1 VRQACW
7 LQCVHRVR
15 KHELLALSEKRFQSV
30 LYLKR
35 PVRKRWKLSF
45 LLWMQPCQ
53 RLPGARGHEA
63 ALCTQARLRGRC
75 CLRCWARWVNV
86 EHAQH
91 NAVCGGGTAVA
102 VNGRARWVGVVA
114 VGQGRCAFA
123 QAGARAL
130 ASDFCDKCAAYLQS
144 LYNAIDYA
152 IETCY
157 QLH

>member
-1 VRQACW
+1 
-7 LQCVHRVR
+7 
-15 KHELLALSEKRFQSV
+15 
-30 LYLKR
+30 
-35 PVRKRWKLSF
+35 
-45 LLWMQPCQ
+45 MQPCL
-53 RLPGARGHEA
+53 RLPGARGREAGTPCVGRRGCEGA
-63 ALCTQARLRGRC
+63 ALLAVLGALGECGAWPSTTRC
-75 CLRCWARWVNV
+75 VA
-86 EHAQH
+86 
-91 NAVCGGGTAVA
+91 GGGTAVA
-102 VNGRARWVGVVA
+102 VNGRTRWVGVVA

>member
-1 VRQACW
+1 MWRMPSTTR
-7 LQCVHRVR
+7 CV
-15 KHELLALSEKRFQSV
+15 A
-30 LYLKR
+30 
-35 PVRKRWKLSF
+35 
-45 LLWMQPCQ
+45 
-53 RLPGARGHEA
+53 
-63 ALCTQARLRGRC
+63 
-75 CLRCWARWVNV
+75 
-86 EHAQH
+86 
-91 NAVCGGGTAVA
+91 GGNAVA
-102 VNGRARWVGVVA
+102 VNGRARWVGVA